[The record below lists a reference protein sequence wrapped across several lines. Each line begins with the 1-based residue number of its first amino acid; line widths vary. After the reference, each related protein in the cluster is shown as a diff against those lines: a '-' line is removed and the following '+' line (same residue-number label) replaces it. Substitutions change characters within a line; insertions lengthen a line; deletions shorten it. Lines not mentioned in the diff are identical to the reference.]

1 VTPATQRQH
10 TRNACDRLVS
20 VAAVFE
26 LPADG
31 EYDREEAS
39 RAEIAGIHL
48 AGSRPPLFLIRTW
61 HGELEHERA
70 IARVLGP
77 EQPIV
82 SVGPLRGKTLED
94 FPADAHEWADIALAY
109 LQDLPGATPRRIG
122 GWSFGGVLA
131 YEVAQRLARR
141 GQALELVAMLDSG
154 VPSQRPDPK
163 RKRVHRSPFHRAVRH
178 LDQFLEERTWQ
189 NRREYLRG
197 RWERRRRKLSE
208 RTERIRARWGRARAQ
223 APPALR
229 GLDPADGSYVTL
241 SGERIT
247 LLQRTIWVAYRK
259 YRPTRSQFP
268 VLLLRTAKTQADSGD
283 ASLGWSPHLGGDL
296 RSVLVP
302 GDHFTMFDEP
312 NVRVVA
318 RELAS
323 ALAEAD
329 ER

>member
-1 VTPATQRQH
+1 
-10 TRNACDRLVS
+10 
-20 VAAVFE
+20 VFE

-31 EYDREEAS
+31 EYDREEAD

-61 HGELEHERA
+61 YGELEHERA

-82 SVGPLRGKTLED
+82 SVGPLRGKKLED
-94 FPADAHEWADIALAY
+94 FPSDAHEWAEVALGR
-109 LQDLPGATPRRIG
+109 LLDLPGATPRRIG
-122 GWSFGGVLA
+122 GWSMGGVLA

-178 LDQFLEERTWQ
+178 LDQFLEERTWPK
-189 NRREYLRG
+189 RREYLRG
-197 RWERRRRKLSE
+197 RWERRRRKLAE
-208 RTERIRARWGRARAQ
+208 RAERIRDRLGLAKPQ
-223 APPALR
+223 APTPVR
-229 GLDPADGSYVTL
+229 GFDPTDGSYVTVT
-241 SGERIT
+241 GERIP
-247 LLQRTIWVAYRK
+247 LLQRTIWVSYRK
-259 YRPTRSQFP
+259 YRPTRSDFP
-268 VLLLRTAKTQADSGD
+268 VLLLRTAKTQAESGD
-283 ASLGWSPHLGGDL
+283 ASLGWAPHLGGNL

-302 GDHFTMFDEP
+302 GDHFTMFEPP
-312 NVRVVA
+312 NVQVVA

-323 ALAEAD
+323 ALADAD
-329 ER
+329 AR